1 MNREQ
6 YIQYI
11 NEPNSL
17 NSESLEHIRIL
28 IDEFP
33 YFQTAWLL
41 YAQNLKAINDVRFES
56 QLKQAAVRVTDRSVL
71 FNHVNTKQVVSGKK
85 LDDIVEEK
93 PKPKEEKNLDDI
105 IKERL
110 KEIQNKETS
119 EPDEKKNYKTEEEQ
133 LTQYFNNQLIEP
145 LDFAFDIDEEKSEL
159 NTIINSEL
167 NIPYK
172 IKNSNSESK
181 TEQKKSNKIELID
194 KFIKNE
200 NPGISRETEIA
211 LSNPL
216 PEYKVENDDEFIS
229 DTLAKIYIKQGHFE
243 KALST
248 YEKLSL
254 KYPEKNIYFAAQI
267 KMLKELIKKTT

>member
-11 NEPNSL
+11 NEPNLL
-17 NSESLEHIRIL
+17 NSKSLEHIRIL

-71 FNHVNTKQVVSGKK
+71 FSHVNTKAVIHEKTPDDY
-85 LDDIVEEK
+85 LDEK
-93 PKPKEEKNLDDI
+93 PEPKEEKNLDDI

-110 KEIQNKETS
+110 KEIQKKENS
-119 EPDEKKNYKTEEEQ
+119 EPDEKKNYKTDEE
-133 LTQYFNNQLIEP
+133 LTQHYNNQLIEP
-145 LDFAFDIDEEKSEL
+145 LDFAFDIDEESSKLNQIIYSEL
-159 NTIINSEL
+159 S
-167 NIPYK
+167 IPYQIQDKSSESDNNQKKTHK
-172 IKNSNSESK
+172 IK
-181 TEQKKSNKIELID
+181 LID
-194 KFIKNE
+194 RFIQNE
-200 NPGISRETEIA
+200 NPGISRETEMA

-216 PEYKVENDDEFIS
+216 PDYKVENDDDLIS

-267 KMLKELIKKTT
+267 KMIKDLIKKIT